1 MAEISEK
8 VDLKDTEV
16 IKKRLAILVG
26 GSVVAKDRIS
36 KAYKSINR
44 LRRRISHWN
53 STEELRKWRGKDVC
67 S

>member
-1 MAEISEK
+1 MADVSGK
-8 VDLKDTEV
+8 VDLKDAEV

-26 GSVVAKDRIS
+26 GSVVAKDRIN

-44 LRRRISHWN
+44 LRRRVSHWN
-53 STEELRKWRGKDVC
+53 STEELRKWRGKDGC

>member
-1 MAEISEK
+1 MAEVSEK
-8 VDLKDTEV
+8 VDLKDTKV

-53 STEELRKWRGKDVC
+53 STEELRKWRGKDVR